1 MKKRKEERNMSENM
15 TMGNALCIRSL
26 KAEMGLLSLR
36 SFALSLALVL
46 VSVVILVSVIISRI
60 TA

>member
-1 MKKRKEERNMSENM
+1 MTKRKEERNMSENM
-15 TMGNALCIRSL
+15 TMGNALRIRSL

>member
-1 MKKRKEERNMSENM
+1 MTKRKEERNMSANM
-15 TMGNALCIRSL
+15 TMGNALRIRSL

-36 SFALSLALVL
+36 SFALSLALIL
-46 VSVVILVSVIISRI
+46 VSVAILVSVIISRI